1 MGQVYGELVGEPQLS
16 PFSSPST
23 IPAPQALPGAGSS
36 LQGWRKE
43 QVGSAFGPEV
53 GKYPRSL
60 APCAHLGAVGSGD
73 WEAVP
78 DMKAVPAVLSLPG
91 TLKGQEEA
99 EKEWAGAELLQTGG
113 SGHSLQGSIPSAAAW
128 GSRRAHSLLPAAPP
142 QGTQHGLILPVL
154 SLCP

>member
-1 MGQVYGELVGEPQLS
+1 MGQVHGELVAEPQLS

-23 IPAPQALPGAGSS
+23 IPAPLALPGAGSS
-36 LQGWRKE
+36 LQGWRRE
-43 QVGSAFGPEV
+43 QAGSSLGPEV

-60 APCAHLGAVGSGD
+60 APCAQLGAMGSGD

-78 DMKAVPAVLSLPG
+78 DMKVVPAVLSLLG
-91 TLKGQEEA
+91 TVKGQEEA
-99 EKEWAGAELLQTGG
+99 DREWAGAELLQAGG

-128 GSRRAHSLLPAAPP
+128 GSHRPHSLLPAPPP
-142 QGTQHGLILPVL
+142 QGVQHSLTLPVL